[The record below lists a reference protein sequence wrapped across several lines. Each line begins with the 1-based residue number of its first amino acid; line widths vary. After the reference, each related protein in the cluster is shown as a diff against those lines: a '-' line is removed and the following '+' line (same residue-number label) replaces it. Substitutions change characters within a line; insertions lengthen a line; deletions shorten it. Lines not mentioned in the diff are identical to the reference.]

1 MKIIQEMLM
10 LEKEA
15 PVAPGIQAMIM
26 LSGLFHLG
34 VQDADQRRSAGMR
47 VIRRSGITAAK
58 NAAIILSL

>member
-1 MKIIQEMLM
+1 M

-47 VIRRSGITAAK
+47 VIRRSGITAARS
-58 NAAIILSL
+58 AGIILNL